1 MIIGR
6 GTIASII
13 EDKENYIYFAAGNS
27 NRTKLTDESKQIEI
41 DKIKS
46 YIGTTDMFV
55 YFSGLNIYFAPETE
69 YTKFKLEVEQFI
81 KENFEHYCILRLG
94 SVTWGD
100 NPNTIYNFLKNK
112 IINNQELD
120 IQDKYRYI
128 NDKDDLTHWIGMIP
142 RYGKHEMNVTGRKI
156 KVIDLVNEII
166 KNEINKEN

>member
-69 YTKFKLEVEQFI
+69 YTKFKLEVEQFV

-128 NDKDDLTHWIGMIP
+128 NDKDDLTHWISMIP